1 MGSEYI
7 PAERHEVIADLL
19 RKNSVVTVSQLKRML
34 SVSEITIRRDLDILE
49 GKGLLERTR
58 GGAIGIRRMSTEPL
72 YDQKDRSERVEKMAI
87 GKAAA
92 TLIEP
97 GDTVLVNSGST
108 SLQALRQIHGEA
120 VRIITS
126 NVGALIDPPSDPEIM
141 LIGGVYRPRSNSL
154 VGMFASLCLAHVY
167 GNKAIIGVDGISS
180 KYGLTTPIHH
190 EAEVASLMIERT
202 RGTVIVVADHTKIGV
217 VSNFVSARIEAVDIL
232 VTDSGFEEEYRE
244 ELERAGVQI
253 IVAGG

>member
-19 RKNSVVTVSQLKRML
+19 RENSVVTVSQLKRL
-34 SVSEITIRRDLDILE
+34 LNVSEITIRRDLDILE

-58 GGAIGIRRMSTEPL
+58 GGAIGTRRVSTEPM
-72 YDQKDRSERVEKMAI
+72 YDQKDRSLRAEKLAI

-92 TLIEP
+92 KLIEA
-97 GDTVLVNSGST
+97 GDTVLINSGST
-108 SLQALRQIHGEA
+108 SLQAIRRIQGENI
-120 VRIITS
+120 RIITS
-126 NVGALIDPPSDPEIM
+126 NLGAVTDPPPGPEII
-141 LIGGVYRPRSNSL
+141 LVGGVYRPRSNSL

-190 EAEVASLMIERT
+190 EAEIAALMIERT
-202 RGTVIVVADHTKIGV
+202 RGTVIVVGDHTKIGV
-217 VSNFVSARIEAVDIL
+217 VSNFVSARIEEVDIL

-244 ELERAGVQI
+244 ELEKAGVQI
-253 IVAGG
+253 IVASD